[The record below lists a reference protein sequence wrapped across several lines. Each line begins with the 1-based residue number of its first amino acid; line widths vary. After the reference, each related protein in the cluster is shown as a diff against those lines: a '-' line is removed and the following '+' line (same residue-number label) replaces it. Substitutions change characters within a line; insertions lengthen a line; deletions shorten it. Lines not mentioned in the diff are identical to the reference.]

1 MNDDKVSGWLQVL
14 GFAGLIAS
22 LVFVGLELR
31 QSREIAIA
39 DVYQQR
45 AAMLIDVHAITLS
58 SELLYDMYNRMQA
71 GEPLN
76 AGDQILL
83 STALT
88 PIFTYWEN
96 NHFQYEMGLLSEEQ
110 WQSSRNALQAMV
122 ARPEVQAWW
131 QTERKEMRKSFT
143 DVVDQA
149 IAELPG
155 S

>member
-1 MNDDKVSGWLQVL
+1 MDNHATTDWLQIL

-45 AAMLIDVHAITLS
+45 AAMLIDVHSITLT
-58 SELLYDMYNRMQA
+58 SELLYDAYNKVQA
-71 GEPLN
+71 GEQLN
-76 AGDQILL
+76 AGDQILMA
-83 STALT
+83 TGLT

-110 WQSSRNALQAMV
+110 WLSSRNAMKAVVQ
-122 ARPEVQAWW
+122 RPDVRFWW
-131 QTERKEMRKSFT
+131 QSERAEMRKSFA
-143 DVVDQA
+143 DVIDELM
-149 IAELPG
+149 AE
-155 S
+155 